1 MDSEKRHQEFENTD
15 QNDLLS
21 SNEVLDNIQGFDSTV

>member
-1 MDSEKRHQEFENTD
+1 MDSEKRHQEFENID

-21 SNEVLDNIQGFDSTV
+21 SNEALDNIQVFDSTV